1 MAKRITEDV
10 LRQFGFAIPEGG
22 VRNISDETKYIVDR
36 LLDEPDNSKYLDIQ
50 LAKKGI
56 DKAGKQPFKRDQS
69 SRVQQLQSQG
79 VVPKK
84 RTPVSGSRIDQLK
97 SQSAVSKRRIPV
109 SDSSAFKSASAA
121 RAPSLPDD
129 EGKAPPTPERKPF
142 RKLIS
147 DIAPADKK
155 QSLAA
160 ARKAGHLYYW
170 KDGKKMAAVTRE
182 DLKES
187 DLDLTDYMNK
197 QLGIERRKAPV
208 PRKRPES
215 LNTRRKAP
223 VPRKRPELPEKDTR
237 RAPAD
242 MKRGGMT
249 RSKSRTGHTD
259 YRGGGMVHSTKLKRG

>member
-1 MAKRITEDV
+1 MAKRITEDT
-10 LRQFGFAIPEGG
+10 LRQHGFAIPEGG
-22 VRNISDETKYIVDR
+22 VGNISDETR
-36 LLDEPDNSKYLDIQ
+36 HLLNIYLNRPDVSSQYLDIQ
-50 LAKKGI
+50 LAKKGR
-56 DKAGKQPFKRDQS
+56 AGRIPLKRDVA
-69 SRVQQLQSQG
+69 SRVQQLESQST
-79 VVPKK
+79 VPKTVPKK
-84 RTPVSGSRIDQLK
+84 P
-97 SQSAVSKRRIPV
+97 IPV

-121 RAPSLPDD
+121 RAPYLPIDPDLKRAARDD

-187 DLDLTDYMNK
+187 NLDLTDYMNK
-197 QLGIERRKAPV
+197 QLDKKRRKAPV
-208 PRKRPES
+208 PRKRPE
-215 LNTRRKAP
+215 P
-223 VPRKRPELPEKDTR
+223 PEKDTR

-242 MKRGGMT
+242 VNMKRGGMT
-249 RSKSRTGHTD
+249 RSKSRTGHMD
-259 YRGGGMVHSTKLKRG
+259 YRGGGMVYSTKLKRG